1 MAALMKTFVR
11 VAEVWTPT
19 ADGSLLEVSAGLFD
33 AAPAFGAISR
43 TMCFGRGE
51 GLPGR
56 AWNEGRP
63 VLLKNF
69 DGGYFRRAAVAKSA
83 GLSCAVALPIF
94 LGDRLTCVV
103 VLFCGDV
110 QAQVGAIELWH
121 NDPRVTSDL
130 KLADGYFGATATDL
144 EALTRDG
151 ALARGIGAP
160 GRAWQREASV
170 FVDNVAESR
179 HFLRAEV
186 AASAGIL
193 RALAVPCSTADSGT
207 AGSAGTWV
215 LCLLASAGSPIAQR
229 VESWQANP
237 AGTTLHR
244 TYGHCETLG
253 PLPAG
258 AHGPSIPVGAS
269 NTSAN
274 TDASAS
280 AIASAWRSGAAQAAS
295 GTAAAAAP
303 GPQSVLCLPVIGD
316 GAVVEVLALYF

>member
-1 MAALMKTFVR
+1 MNTFIR

-19 ADGSLLEVSAGLFD
+19 TDGSLLEVSAGLFD

-43 TMCFGRGE
+43 TLCFGRGE
-51 GLPGR
+51 GLPGH

-69 DGGYFRRAAVAKSA
+69 DSGYFRRTAAAKAA
-83 GLSCAVALPIF
+83 GLRCAVALPIF
-94 LGDRLTCVV
+94 LDGVLTSVV

-121 NDPRVTSDL
+121 NDPRITTDL

-160 GRAWQREASV
+160 GLAWQREASV
-170 FVDNVAESR
+170 FIDNVAQSR

-193 RALAVPCSTADSGT
+193 RALALPCSTAATGMSGP
-207 AGSAGTWV
+207 ADTWV
-215 LCLLASAGSPIAQR
+215 LSLLASAGSPIAHR
-229 VESWQANP
+229 VESWQAST
-237 AGTTLHR
+237 AGAGLR
-244 TYGHCETLG
+244 RAYGHCETLG
-253 PLPAG
+253 PLPVNAD
-258 AHGPSIPVGAS
+258 GPLIPV
-269 NTSAN
+269 
-274 TDASAS
+274 DAGG
-280 AIASAWRSGAAQAAS
+280 AIATAWRSGAAQAAS
-295 GTAAAAAP
+295 GAVGLSGLLPGGLPGEAGAP
-303 GPQSVLCLPVIGD
+303 VLPSVLCIPVVSD
-316 GAVVEVLALYF
+316 GAVAEVIALYF